1 MPLVL
6 RTLFKFYGNSRIEL
20 ETSGGGGG
28 CMRFLGEVLWDD
40 VMRDG

>member
-20 ETSGGGGG
+20 ETSGGG